1 MNIKYTF
8 SGHESFPCKS
18 MWLKKGYDFVKRERN
33 FNAPDAVIDL
43 GVGKNMVSSI
53 RFWLKSF
60 GLYDGKDLSEL
71 ADYLLMKLRAEINI
85 WRIWLRYGCC
95 ILRL

>member
-1 MNIKYTF
+1 MA
-8 SGHESFPCKS
+8 
-18 MWLKKGYDFVKRERN
+18 KKGYDFVKRERN

-71 ADYLLMKLRAEINI
+71 ADYLLMKLRVEINI

>member
-1 MNIKYTF
+1 MA
-8 SGHESFPCKS
+8 
-18 MWLKKGYDFVKRERN
+18 KKGYDFVKRERN
-33 FNAPDAVIDL
+33 FNAPDTVIDL

-71 ADYLLMKLRAEINI
+71 ADYLLMKLRVEINI

-95 ILRL
+95 IL